1 MLKNIFRDQ
10 YMIPIYNPDIKKYNK
25 YALDAINTGWISNHG
40 LNVQN
45 ATNKLND
52 CLNTKYSILMA
63 NGTCSTHCLFLALKF
78 KYPNIKKIYVS
89 NCSYVAAW
97 NVAIMEYP
105 IDMIEV
111 MKMDEN
117 TCNIDVSED
126 YIKTLESDA
135 AVLIVHNLGNIVNV
149 PRLKQIRPD
158 LIFIEDN
165 CEGLFGKY
173 QDIYSGTSN
182 DSLCSSCSFYGN
194 KIITTG
200 EGGGFITQD
209 KDVYNYIKSVYS
221 QGMTE
226 TKFLHDKKA
235 YNYRMTNI
243 EAGFLLAQLEDIDT
257 ILKRRYEIFEIYDNL
272 FTELANNKKVKLITH
287 KENTKYAPW
296 IYAIHILNNNT
307 SITEKI
313 KFFSVNNV
321 DIRPFFYPIN
331 SHEHLKTIYNDDHVS
346 YKLNSEVIL
355 IPSSTNITFDE
366 QKYVVDIV
374 SKFVS
379 KTV

>member
-1 MLKNIFRDQ
+1 
-10 YMIPIYNPDIKKYNK
+10 MIYIYNPNLKKYNK
-25 YALDAINTGWISNHG
+25 YDLEAINTGWVSNHG
-40 LNVQN
+40 KNVQN
-45 ATNKLND
+45 ATLKLNSI
-52 CLNTKYSILMA
+52 LNTKYSILMA

-97 NVAIMEYP
+97 NAVIMEYP

-126 YIKTLESDA
+126 YIKTLDSNS

-243 EAGFLLAQLEDIDT
+243 EAGFLLAQLEDIDN
-257 ILKRRYEIFEIYDNL
+257 ILKQRYVIFERYNKLFEKLANDNL
-272 FTELANNKKVKLITH
+272 VNIIKHAD
-287 KENTKYAPW
+287 NTKYAPW
-296 IYAIHILNNNT
+296 IYSIQILNNKI
-307 SITEKI
+307 SINETI
-313 KFFSVNNV
+313 KFFSDNNV

-331 SHEHLKTIYNDDHVS
+331 KHEHLKTITNNDQVS

-355 IPSSTNITFDE
+355 IPSSIDITFDE
-366 QKYVVDIV
+366 QKYVVDVV
-374 SKFVS
+374 SKFIS
-379 KTV
+379 KNTCK

>member
-1 MLKNIFRDQ
+1 
-10 YMIPIYNPDIKKYNK
+10 MIPIYIPYLEKYKSSAIK
-25 YALDAINTGWISNHG
+25 AIEDNWISNHG
-40 LNVQN
+40 IYVSLAAELLQKRLNV
-45 ATNKLND
+45 
-52 CLNTKYSILMA
+52 KYCILMN
-63 NGTCSTHCLFLALKF
+63 NGTSATHCLYKALKY
-78 KYPNIKKIYVS
+78 KYPDIKKIYIPNNVFVAPW
-89 NCSYVAAW
+89 NCGLY
-97 NVAIMEYP
+97 EY
-105 IDMIEV
+105 DEGVFEV
-111 MKMDEN
+111 MKIDEN
-117 TCNIDVSED
+117 TCNIDTSEK
-126 YIKTLESDA
+126 YFNTLEDNS
-135 AVLIVHNLGNIVNV
+135 AVIIVHNLGNIVNV
-149 PRLKQIRPD
+149 PRLKKIRPD

-165 CEGLFGKY
+165 CEGMFGKY
-173 QDIYSGTSN
+173 EDIFSGMSES
-182 DSLCSSCSFYGN
+182 SLCSSCSFYGN